1 MSAENKNNPLF
12 KTNLTRTS
20 LFENR
25 LTLKNLTN
33 GVDILEKKV
42 TALQQAVSPLIKD
55 STEYIKR
62 ESDLFRKAYDALRVA
77 RLSSGKEGIKRASLA
92 VKPIEVEIKQ
102 RRVMGVSIPVVKV
115 LTAKQN
121 SPPYAPGGT
130 SASIDEARA
139 AFQDLIEHLPD
150 MVKDIAIL
158 RLRSEIKKTSRRKNG
173 IKEILVPQ
181 LEILIK
187 KIQAA
192 LDQGSMEEFAKQ
204 KLIKEKIRLKKKKQF
219 SDE

>member
-1 MSAENKNNPLF
+1 MPENKNNPLF
-12 KTNLTRTS
+12 KNDLTRVS
-20 LFENR
+20 LFENK
-25 LTLKNLTN
+25 LTLKNLTT
-33 GVDILEKKV
+33 GVDILGQKV

-55 STEYIKR
+55 STEYAKK
-62 ESDLFRKAYDALRVA
+62 ENDLFRRAYDALRVA
-77 RLSSGKEGIKRASLA
+77 RLRSGEAKIESTGLA

-102 RRVMGVSIPVVKV
+102 RRVMGISVPKVKV

-121 SPPYAPGGT
+121 LPPYAPGET
-130 SASIDEARA
+130 SVSIDEARV

-150 MVKDIAIL
+150 MVRNIAVL

-181 LEILIK
+181 LEMLIR
-187 KIQAA
+187 KIQEA
-192 LDQGSMEEFAKQ
+192 LDLVSMEEFAKQ
-204 KLIKEKIRLKKKKQF
+204 KLIKKKIRLKKKQF